1 MKRRDF
7 ITLLGGAAA
16 AWPLVARAQQTAMPV
31 VGFVRSTS
39 AGESA
44 NLVAALHHGLQEGGY
59 IEGQNLT
66 IEYLWAEGLN
76 DRVPALV
83 DDLVRRQVAVLI
95 AANNVV
101 IAAAKGATSNIPIVF
116 AGGDDPVKLGF
127 VASLARPG
135 GNVTGISFYSGV
147 LGAKALELLREL
159 VPKATV
165 IGMLV
170 NPNSPAAEAQISNAQ
185 VAARALGRQIQV
197 VHARSEGDFD
207 AAFAKLVQERADA
220 LLIAGDAL
228 FTGQRVRLVGLA
240 AHHALPA
247 VYVISEFVAAGG
259 LMSYGASIT
268 DAYRQVGVYVARI
281 LKGAKPADL
290 PVMLPTKFE
299 LVINLK
305 TAKALG
311 LDVPWFLQQRADE
324 VIE

>member
-1 MKRRDF
+1 
-7 ITLLGGAAA
+7 
-16 AWPLVARAQQTAMPV
+16 MPV
-31 VGFVRSTS
+31 VGFVRSSS
-39 AGESA
+39 AGASA
-44 NLVAALHHGLQEGGY
+44 NLVAALRDGLREGGY
-59 IEGQNLT
+59 IEGQSLT
-66 IEYLWAEGLN
+66 IEYRWAEGRN

-95 AANNVV
+95 AANNVA
-101 IAAAKGATSNIPIVF
+101 IAAAKKATPKIPIVF
-116 AGGDDPVKLGF
+116 ASGDDPVTLGF

-165 IGMLV
+165 VGMLV
-170 NPNSPAAEAQISNAQ
+170 NPDSPAAEAQISDARM
-185 VAARALGRQIQV
+185 AARALGWQIQV
-197 VHARSEGDFD
+197 EHARSEGDFD
-207 AAFAKLVQERADA
+207 AAFAKLVQGRADA
-220 LLIAGDAL
+220 LLVAGDAL
-228 FTGQRVRLVGLA
+228 FTSQSVRLVALA
-240 AHHALPA
+240 ARHALPA
-247 VYVISEFVAAGG
+247 IYVIREFVAAGG

-290 PVMLPTKFE
+290 PVVLPTKFE
-299 LVINLK
+299 LAINLK